1 MSPLNVLA
9 HYNIRYDKDQNK
21 MYYSDEYDFNKYDK
35 YVPGK
40 PFRIRGAID
49 LGKPKLSKS

>member
-1 MSPLNVLA
+1 
-9 HYNIRYDKDQNK
+9 